1 MTAFSGMYA
10 RGNENNQ
17 HQSDGDA
24 YLGSGRT
31 AGYAVFNA
39 TARYAAS
46 KDTQWLLNV
55 MNVFNRQYASA
66 AQLGPAAFSANGK
79 QFVSSSTREQHAM
92 LVAPGAPRSV
102 WLSMRH
108 SFN

>member
-1 MTAFSGMYA
+1 MTAFSGVYA

-17 HQSDGDA
+17 HQPDGDEH
-24 YLGSGRT
+24 LGSGRT

-39 TARYAAS
+39 NARYASS
-46 KDTQWLLNV
+46 KNTQWMLNV
-55 MNVFNRQYASA
+55 MNLFDRRYASA
-66 AQLGPAAFSANGK
+66 GQLGPAAFSANGQ
-79 QFVSSSTREQHAM
+79 QFVSSSTREQHSM
-92 LVAPGAPRSV
+92 SVAPGAPRSV